1 MEIKNVGQLRKII
14 ENLPDDFEIEM
25 RIRRKLTDEELKNCR
40 YPYPYLKELGLDTS
54 DGSMFFEWS
63 ESDPD
68 NMVLTSLDADT
79 NYDYCRTTYTL
90 QDILDKLPCFIGNQ
104 VLTIQKLADS
114 YTCLY
119 MEPYSRSIIKITE
132 SKELIDAAYEML
144 CWCIENGYV
153 KVGKEE

>member
-1 MEIKNVGQLRKII
+1 MKQVLSIEQL
-14 ENLPDDFEIEM
+14 LH
-25 RIRRKLTDEELKNCR
+25 LKD
-40 YPYPYLKELGLDTS
+40 LGLDTS
-54 DGSMFFEWS
+54 DGSMCFEWS

-68 NMVLTSLDADT
+68 NMVVTSLDADT

-90 QDILDKLPCFIGNQ
+90 QDILDKLPCFIGKE
-104 VLTIQKLADS
+104 VLTIQKLANS
-114 YTCLY
+114 YTCVY

-132 SKELIDAAYEML
+132 SKELIYSVYEML

>member
-1 MEIKNVGQLRKII
+1 MKQVLSVEQMKHLQNI
-14 ENLPDDFEIEM
+14 
-25 RIRRKLTDEELKNCR
+25 
-40 YPYPYLKELGLDTS
+40 GLDTS
-54 DGSMFFEWS
+54 DGSMCFEWN
-63 ESDPD
+63 ESDD
-68 NMVLTSLDADT
+68 NMVVVSIYADT

-119 MEPYSRSIIKITE
+119 MESYTRSMINITE

>member
-1 MEIKNVGQLRKII
+1 MKHVLSI
-14 ENLPDDFEIEM
+14 EQILH
-25 RIRRKLTDEELKNCR
+25 
-40 YPYPYLKELGLDTS
+40 LKELGLDTS
-54 DGSMFFEWS
+54 DGSMCFEWN
-63 ESDPD
+63 ESDSD
-68 NMVLTSLDADT
+68 NMVVVSLDDDT
-79 NYDYCRTTYTL
+79 NYDYYRKTYTL
-90 QDILDKLPCFIGNQ
+90 QDILDKLPCFIGKE

-132 SKELIDAAYEML
+132 SKEHIDAVYEML